1 MEYEE
6 PHNIYINSLSKAPY
20 ISSAEIVPKSDLSE
34 LLMPQSN
41 NGRAMM
47 MTSFDLWTVAFCTV
61 TVNSQRSRQFVSKL

>member
-6 PHNIYINSLSKAPY
+6 PHNTYINSLSEAPY
-20 ISSAEIVPKSDLSE
+20 TSSAEIMPKSDLSE

-41 NGRAMM
+41 NGRAMI
-47 MTSFDLWTVAFCTV
+47 MTSFDLCTVAFCTV